1 MLARKYSLAKEKD
14 IQQVFK
20 KGQIYFSPFF
30 NIKILANNQQN
41 SRFCIVVSTN
51 ISKKAVVRN
60 KLKRQLKAII
70 YKKLPQIKGNYDV
83 VILTKVSAVAITF
96 AELEKTLTFLFQK
109 SKII

>member
-1 MLARKYSLAKEKD
+1 MLARKYSLAKDKD

-20 KGQIYFSPFF
+20 KGKIYFSPFF

-70 YKKLPQIKGNYDV
+70 YKKIPQIKGNYDII
-83 VILTKVSAVAITF
+83 ILAKVSAVAITF
-96 AELEKTLTFLFQK
+96 TELEKTLTFLLKK